1 MVAVKRSVLTLLAFQ
16 MTVRQFKEHIA
27 DTVNI
32 QPELQRIIY
41 RGRILNDS
49 VELKEYG
56 MWSIRHRKPES
67 HSLIYLYTHSRY
79 AR

>member
-1 MVAVKRSVLTLLAFQ
+1 

-41 RGRILNDS
+41 RGRILNDAMQ
-49 VELKEYG
+49 LKEYG
-56 MWSIRHRKPES
+56 S
-67 HSLIYLYTHSRY
+67 
-79 AR
+79 